1 MLKPNFNNLERFAVK
16 CTTNTNDNLVVSQQ
30 EAKAVVLDY
39 QKLLAYCLDLQ
50 NKLIEIEKELA
61 TPTKIEIKSSN
72 F

>member
-16 CTTNTNDNLVVSQQ
+16 CTTNTSDNLVVSQQ

>member
-61 TPTKIEIKSSN
+61 TPTEIEIKSSN

>member
-1 MLKPNFNNLERFAVK
+1 MLKPNFNNLERCAVK
-16 CTTNTNDNLVVSQQ
+16 CTTNTSDNLVVSQQ

-39 QKLLAYCLDLQ
+39 QKLLTYCLNLQ

-61 TPTKIEIKSSN
+61 TPTKIEIISPN